1 VAFSNGQNVQA
12 ADLNNLSITTLTT
25 TGDITCGDDMAVAGD
40 LVVTGTIT
48 QGGSGSATP
57 LAPGRLTLTTAVPVT
72 TSDVTAATTLYYAL
86 YSGNVVTLYSGSA
99 WVESVIGELS
109 IAVPATTNQM
119 YDVFIDY
126 NGGAPAL
133 SLTAWSNDT
142 TRATA
147 LAYQNGRLVLNGTAT
162 KLYVGSFRT
171 TGVSGQTEDSFAKR
185 YVWNYYNRVVR
196 PMRVLEATNTWTYTT
211 ASYQQANANAA
222 NQLDF
227 VVGVAEDGIE
237 ATVQGI
243 VSNDNQNVFAQV
255 SIGLDSATVPAT
267 GVLMDR
273 SRTTGAGTAM
283 YPKASL
289 RTIPAV
295 GRHYLA
301 WLEYSDAG
309 VGTTTWYG
317 DNNTPTLLQSGIH
330 GLWRA

>member
-1 VAFSNGQNVQA
+1 MFSNGQNVQA

-185 YVWNYYNRVVR
+185 YVWNYYNRVAR
-196 PMRVLEATNTWTYTT
+196 PMRVLEATNSWNYTT
-211 ASYQQANANAA
+211 ASYQQANASTA

-227 VVGVAEDGIE
+227 VCGVAEDGIE
-237 ATVQGI
+237 ATVHGI
-243 VSNDNQNVFAQV
+243 VSNDNQNVYAQV
-255 SIGLDSATVPAT
+255 SIGLDSATTPAT

-273 SRTTGAGTAM
+273 TRTTGANTQM
-283 YPKASL
+283 IPKASL
-289 RTIPAV
+289 RTIPAI

-317 DNNTPTLLQSGIH
+317 DNNTPTTMQSGIH
-330 GLWRA
+330 GMWRA